1 MSKEEKRKGFSKSD
15 IFLSILLGITLVW
28 LVGLPGWMYLITPD
42 VSDTWLWISTTFDWV
57 IVGGLI
63 IGFVMLLSKQSKE
76 PEVEEVVSKPV
87 VKETVLPEVVERV
100 SKPVVK
106 ETVLPEVVVV
116 MEEVSKPAVVIE
128 KDIVTAVVPT
138 KLETPVIKVKHVA
151 STRQLRNKNQ
161 VRRKHNISPK
171 RK

>member
-1 MSKEEKRKGFSKSD
+1 MSKEEKRKRFSKSD
-15 IFLSILLGITLVW
+15 IFLSIILGLAVVW

-42 VSDTWLWISTTFDWV
+42 ISDTWLWISTTFDWF

-63 IGFVMLLSKQSKE
+63 VGFVMLLSKQSKE
-76 PEVEEVVSKPV
+76 PEVESEPV
-87 VKETVLPEVVERV
+87 IEEVLPEVVKEEV

-106 ETVLPEVVVV
+106 ETVLPEVVV
-116 MEEVSKPAVVIE
+116 EEVSKPAGVIE
-128 KDIVTAVVPT
+128 KEIVSVVVPA
-138 KLETPVIKVKHVA
+138 KLETPVTKVKRVA